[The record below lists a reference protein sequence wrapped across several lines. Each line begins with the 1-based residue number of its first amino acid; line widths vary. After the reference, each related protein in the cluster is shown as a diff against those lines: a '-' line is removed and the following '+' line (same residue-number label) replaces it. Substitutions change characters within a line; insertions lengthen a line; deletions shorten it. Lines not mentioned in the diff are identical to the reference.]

1 MADIVQSLFGVT
13 PELYQQAQAQRAS
26 EQALQY
32 AQLSP
37 FQQANYAIGRGG
49 YQLAGALGGTDPQ
62 LQMISTRNSIAK
74 QINYNDPNSIMQGV
88 QMLSQAGDTVGAMQ
102 LADVARKMESEMA
115 QRFQRTA
122 AGQASLVQ
130 AAKDQAEIDNTKSQ
144 YAAFERLYPTAAA
157 PAPAAAAPAPMGI
170 VDQETGTVATPVAP
184 QSAAMGTA
192 LPPVSAGAA
201 APVPAPMAAPGI
213 VQGRGTLTQQIS
225 DLEKQQAALLS
236 LPKVPA
242 AKAQADVLGERIKDL
257 RSQLKPTDI
266 ATLEREI
273 AQLQAEGVA
282 DTDPRITNRLSKIT
296 KLVSSGAEQF
306 GVDRE
311 SIALEVYDKSFAKL
325 TQPERA
331 RVNQLLQANKRE
343 TAPRVSVAVK
353 GEEAFATGRGKSQ
366 SDLLTEATSSARTA
380 TQALQGLNSMKQLN
394 ASGELFTGPLAN
406 PYLGAANLLASINL
420 LSANQVGKLAK
431 SEVYDKQAKDLVMA
445 DLGGKLGAQI
455 SDSDRKY
462 VESRIPQLATSQK
475 ARTEL
480 LDKIEEIQ
488 RGKIDFYRKM
498 NEHANQYGNLNTF
511 DFSQSY
517 APVSTP
523 AAPNAGFS
531 IRRVN

>member
-13 PELYQQAQAQRAS
+13 PELYQQAQAQRAD
-26 EQALQY
+26 QAALQY

-37 FQQANYAIGRGG
+37 FQQANYAIGRGA

-62 LQMISTRNSIAK
+62 LQMISTRNSIAR

-88 QMLSQAGDTVGAMQ
+88 QMLTQAGDTVGAMQ
-102 LADVARKMESEMA
+102 LADVARKMESEIA
-115 QRFQRTA
+115 QRQQR
-122 AGQASLVQ
+122 Q
-130 AAKDQAEIDNTKSQ
+130 AAALASATQAKKTQADIDEIARQ
-144 YAAFERLYPTAAA
+144 QAAFERLYPTAAPEA
-157 PAPAAAAPAPMGI
+157 PTAPVGI
-170 VDQETGTVATPVAP
+170 VDQETGAVVTPVVP
-184 QSAAMGTA
+184 QPAVTGAA
-192 LPPVSAGAA
+192 LPPVGTAAPA
-201 APVPAPMAAPGI
+201 APVAVPA
-213 VQGRGTLTQQIS
+213 RGTLTQQIA

-236 LPKVPA
+236 LTKVPA

-266 ATLEREI
+266 AVLEREI

-282 DTDPRITNRLSKIT
+282 DTDPRIANRLSKIT

-311 SIALEVYDKSFAKL
+311 AIAMEIYDKPFAKL
-325 TQPERA
+325 TQSERA
-331 RVNQLLQANKRE
+331 RVNQVLQANKKE
-343 TAPRVSVAVK
+343 TAPRVSVSVK
-353 GEEAFATGRGKSQ
+353 QEEAFATGRGRSQ
-366 SDLLTEATSSARTA
+366 AELLTEATSNATTA
-380 TQALQGLNSMKQLN
+380 TRALSAISNMKQLN
-394 ASGELFTGPLAN
+394 ATGELFTGPLAN
-406 PYLGAANLLASINL
+406 PYLGAANLLASVNL
-420 LSANQVGKLAK
+420 LSADQVGRLAK

-462 VESRIPQLATSQK
+462 VEARVPQLATSQK

-480 LDKIEEIQ
+480 LNKIEEIQ

-511 DFSQSY
+511 DFAQQY

-523 AAPNAGFS
+523 AATGNWS
-531 IRRVN
+531 IRPAK

>member
-13 PELYQQAQAQRAS
+13 PELYQQAQAQRAD
-26 EQALQY
+26 QAALQY

-37 FQQANYAIGRGG
+37 FQQANYAIGRGA

-62 LQMISTRNSIAK
+62 LQMISTRNSIAR

-88 QMLSQAGDTVGAMQ
+88 QMLTQAGDTVGAMQ
-102 LADVARKMESEMA
+102 LADVARKMESEIA
-115 QRFQRTA
+115 QRQQRIA
-122 AGQASLVQ
+122 AANASAAQAKKTQ
-130 AAKDQAEIDNTKSQ
+130 ADIDEIARQ
-144 YAAFERLYPTAAA
+144 QAAFERLYPTAAPEA
-157 PAPAAAAPAPMGI
+157 PTAPVGI
-170 VDQETGTVATPVAP
+170 VDQETGAVVTPVVP
-184 QSAAMGTA
+184 QPAVTGAA
-192 LPPVSAGAA
+192 LPPVGTTAPA
-201 APVPAPMAAPGI
+201 APVAVPA
-213 VQGRGTLTQQIS
+213 RGTLTQQIA

-236 LPKVPA
+236 LTKVPA

-266 ATLEREI
+266 AVLEREI

-282 DTDPRITNRLSKIT
+282 DTDPRIANRLSKIT

-311 SIALEVYDKSFAKL
+311 AIAMEIYDKPFAKL
-325 TQPERA
+325 TQSERA
-331 RVNQLLQANKRE
+331 RVNQVLQANKKE
-343 TAPRVSVAVK
+343 TAPRVSVSVK
-353 GEEAFATGRGKSQ
+353 QEEAFATGRGRSQ
-366 SDLLTEATSSARTA
+366 AELLTEATSNATTA
-380 TQALQGLNSMKQLN
+380 TRALSAISNMKQLN
-394 ASGELFTGPLAN
+394 ATGELFTGPLAN
-406 PYLGAANLLASINL
+406 PYLGAANLLASVNL
-420 LSANQVGKLAK
+420 LSADQVGRLAK

-462 VESRIPQLATSQK
+462 VEARVPQLATSQK

-480 LDKIEEIQ
+480 LNKIEEIQ

-511 DFSQSY
+511 DFAQQY

-523 AAPNAGFS
+523 AATGNWL
-531 IRRVN
+531 IRPFK